1 MSGPPPHPRPSNLW
15 EASLQMKFLELLAR
29 PKRRGVEA
37 VVGRPKVYI
46 YTPRLLPSK
55 TSLLRPPPLPQK
67 GLKCIS
73 HTQTQ
78 GQNKVWRLRGN
89 NNGASLGKLRRSPS
103 NISWKVSQL
112 LRTSYSQQRQS
123 ILGIVSILSSH
134 FPRPCL
140 KSLSKLPVCG
150 YLHKLNVSTVSHRH
164 LVQTKYHMLAQ
175 STMLH
180 V

>member
-1 MSGPPPHPRPSNLW
+1 M
-15 EASLQMKFLELLAR
+15 
-29 PKRRGVEA
+29 
-37 VVGRPKVYI
+37 VGRPMVYV
-46 YTPRLLPSK
+46 YTLRLLPSK
-55 TSLLRPPPLPQK
+55 TSLPRPPPLPQK

-89 NNGASLGKLRRSPS
+89 NNGASLGKLMRSSS

-150 YLHKLNVSTVSHRH
+150 YLHKLNVSTVSHCH
-164 LVQTKYHMLAQ
+164 LVQTKNYLLAQ
-175 STMLH
+175 SPMLH